1 MQALLPTL
9 AAARRAGP
17 GRAILGAAL
26 TLSACCAG
34 GVAVGATVLDTGTP
48 SGTAGPQVLS
58 SSQWLAGEFAIT
70 SGEANQA
77 YQLSA
82 YLTQGLSEVGA
93 TFTFD
98 IYASSGFTARSAS
111 RPAPLFTATAT
122 FTGDGWNVASAD
134 WTPTATG
141 DYWLALQ
148 VSSSTMS
155 PGLDAPVESSAS
167 TGPDPALG
175 FAYTNSSGQYT
186 TSGAAPIGLD
196 ITTVTTGGATD
207 APLPP
212 WALGALGVALAGL
225 TARRRR

>member
-1 MQALLPTL
+1 MEAPLPTL
-9 AAARRAGP
+9 ALVIA
-17 GRAILGAAL
+17 
-26 TLSACCAG
+26 LSACMAPG
-34 GVAVGATVLDTGTP
+34 AAPAATVLDTGKP
-48 SGTAGPQVLS
+48 AGTAGPEVLS

-70 SGEANQA
+70 SGATNQA

-93 TFTFD
+93 SFTFD
-98 IYASSGFTARSAS
+98 IYANSGFTARAGT

-122 FTGDGWNVASAD
+122 FTGNGWNFAAAD

-148 VSSSTMS
+148 VTSSTMS

-175 FAYTNSSGQYT
+175 FAYTNASGQYT
-186 TSGAAPIGLD
+186 TTGAAPIGLD
-196 ITTVTTGGATD
+196 ITSVSPGGATD

-212 WALGALGVALAGL
+212 WALGALGIALAGL
-225 TARRRR
+225 AARRRH